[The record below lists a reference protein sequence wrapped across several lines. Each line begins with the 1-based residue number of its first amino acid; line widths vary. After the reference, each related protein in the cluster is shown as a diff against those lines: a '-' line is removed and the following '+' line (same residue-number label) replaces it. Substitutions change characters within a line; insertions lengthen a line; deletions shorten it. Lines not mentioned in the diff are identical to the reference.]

1 MIIINSAFRILLVC
15 FFQELKISIIKEYKN
30 NELFLAAKYT
40 EI

>member
-1 MIIINSAFRILLVC
+1 MIIINSAFRILVC
-15 FFQELKISIIKEYKN
+15 FSQELKTSAIKEYKN